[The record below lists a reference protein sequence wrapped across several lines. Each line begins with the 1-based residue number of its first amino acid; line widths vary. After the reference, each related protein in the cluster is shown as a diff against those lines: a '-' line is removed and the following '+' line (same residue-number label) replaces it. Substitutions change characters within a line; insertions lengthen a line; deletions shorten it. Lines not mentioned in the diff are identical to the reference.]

1 MKEKEK
7 LIEYVMEKANSEF
20 NDDFPI
26 EKIED
31 WIRDF
36 FSLYQPER
44 LNPETPEGDAIV

>member
-1 MKEKEK
+1 
-7 LIEYVMEKANSEF
+7 MEKANSEF

-44 LNPETPEGDAIV
+44 LNPEASKEDAIV